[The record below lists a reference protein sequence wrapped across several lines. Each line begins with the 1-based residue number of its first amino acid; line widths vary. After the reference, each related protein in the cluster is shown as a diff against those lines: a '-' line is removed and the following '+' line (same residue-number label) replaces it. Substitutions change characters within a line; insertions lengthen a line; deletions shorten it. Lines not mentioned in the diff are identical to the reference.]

1 MAGASP
7 KTKKPQRAW
16 EERALQ
22 RARQQVLRGGHHVV
36 RAARELVADGGL
48 EAVTLRALL
57 KRTRLA
63 RRAFYRHFES
73 MDDVLLALFE
83 DTMAS
88 GAARL
93 RAQLE
98 RVDEPVAA
106 LEQAV
111 RTIASGALSSRERI
125 FMLAMTHEHIRL
137 AENRPEEL
145 HTALAP
151 MNELIADLL
160 RAAMKTRAV
169 RAGDATKMAEII
181 HALIST
187 QVHRNL
193 YRGADDTSWIDALWD
208 FCLGGIGRGARR
220 AAS

>member
-1 MAGASP
+1 MSNASLR
-7 KTKKPQRAW
+7 TKKSQKAW
-16 EERALQ
+16 EERALD
-22 RARQQVLRGGHHVV
+22 RARKQVLRPGYRVV

-57 KRTRLA
+57 KKTGLA
-63 RRAFYRHFES
+63 RRAFYRHFGS

-93 RAQLE
+93 RKQLAG
-98 RVDEPVAA
+98 VDDPVAA

-111 RTIASGALSSRERI
+111 RTIASSALSASERVY
-125 FMLAMTHEHIRL
+125 MMAMTHEHIRL

-145 HTALAP
+145 NAALAP
-151 MNELIADLL
+151 MNQLIADLL
-160 RAAMKTRAV
+160 RAGMKTRAV
-169 RAGDATKMAEII
+169 RAGDASKIAEII
-181 HALIST
+181 HALISA

-193 YRGADDTSWIDALWD
+193 FRGADDTGWIDDLWD
-208 FCLGGIGRGARR
+208 FCRGGIGRFARR
-220 AAS
+220 IAS

>member
-1 MAGASP
+1 MVGASP
-7 KTKKPQRAW
+7 RTKKSQRAW
-16 EERALQ
+16 EERALD
-22 RARQQVLRGGHHVV
+22 RARQQVLRHGHRVV

-57 KRTRLA
+57 KRTGLA
-63 RRAFYRHFES
+63 RRAFYTHFES

-93 RAQLE
+93 REQLAKI
-98 RVDEPVAA
+98 DDPVAA

-111 RTIASGALSSRERI
+111 RTIASAALSPPERI
-125 FMLAMTHEHIRL
+125 YMLAMTQEHIRL
-137 AENRPEEL
+137 AENRPDEL
-145 HTALAP
+145 NAALAP
-151 MNELIADLL
+151 MNQLIADLL
-160 RAAMKTRAV
+160 RTGMKTRAV

-193 YRGADDTSWIDALWD
+193 YRGADDTGWIDDLWD
-208 FCLGGIGRGARR
+208 FCRGGIGRVARR
-220 AAS
+220 TAS